1 MKQEKEGIFQRMHE
15 MEKQLHQA
23 EKSLIKQMLKAKLN
37 HSNLSSNFFSDRSV
51 GSFEKH
57 TRGIG
62 SKLMLKIGYE
72 GKGLGKHA
80 QA

>member
-1 MKQEKEGIFQRMHE
+1 MNLERVHELETQLLVTKEALVKYRLE
-15 MEKQLHQA
+15 E
-23 EKSLIKQMLKAKLN
+23 EVNNS
-37 HSNLSSNFFSDRSV
+37 SLSSISSKNDYV

-62 SKLMLKIGYE
+62 SKLMSKMGYE

-80 QA
+80 QILLSQ